1 MSNTYGVTP
10 QGFFPKPLSQ
20 IVQDF
25 ADAQT
30 APGTGIDPALDTSP
44 AQPVGRLNGIYAN
57 ALAEVWELAL
67 TAYDTFSREKSQG
80 AALDNTGALTGTLR
94 LAPKPSTVYCVV
106 NAAPGTYA
114 AGTLVASVGGGP
126 DLPFGALQASVGQ
139 LFSNAQDITVPAL
152 PLNSRAATG
161 LDNVLFASLE
171 DGPIVCPTGWL
182 TTIALPVTGFTA
194 ITNAPNDAILGKL
207 LESDTAYK
215 LRQEKELAADGACT
229 VDALTAALLNVPG
242 VKAATILDNP
252 SGAFADFHG
261 AVTPPIPPHSFEV
274 VVQLSAS
281 ASLDAVA
288 RTIWDNRPAG
298 VQSFGNGT
306 QPPAGQGTIPVTVL
320 DSQGNPQSVD
330 FSVVTHTQVYL
341 AYVVTFDRALSPLD
355 KYNVGFE
362 LAQTAAQLS
371 QGLSF
376 AGAPLEPATP
386 GVLSPG
392 GPVIALAYR
401 RIALGVAG
409 IADLQRLA
417 LDTAPLAG
425 AGYPWAGKDGT
436 IPGALTTVS
445 ARTDDARILGTSIGV
460 ISLED
465 ASGAPAILVFDSASM
480 IAAPVWSAGM
490 VPPS

>member
-1 MSNTYGVTP
+1 VSGIYGVTP

-44 AQPVGRLNGIYAN
+44 AQPLGQLNGIYGN
-57 ALAEVWELAL
+57 ALAEVWELAQL
-67 TAYDTFSREKSQG
+67 AYDGFSRDNSEG
-80 AALDNTGALTGTLR
+80 AALDNIGALTGTLR
-94 LAPKPSTVYCVV
+94 LAPKPSQVYCTI

-126 DLPFGALQASVGQ
+126 DLAFGALQASVGQ
-139 LFSNAQDITVPAL
+139 LFSSVQDVTVPAL
-152 PLNSRAATG
+152 PLNSRGATG

-194 ITNAPNDAILGKL
+194 ITNAPNDAILGNL

-242 VKAATILDNP
+242 VNAVTILDNP
-252 SGAFADFHG
+252 SNALEDFGG
-261 AVTPPIPPHSFEV
+261 AVTPPLPPHSFEA
-274 VVQLSAS
+274 VVQVSAS
-281 ASLDAVA
+281 ASLGAVA
-288 RTIWDNRPAG
+288 QVIWDNKPAG
-298 VQSFGNGT
+298 IQSFGNGSW
-306 QPPAGQGTIPVTVL
+306 PAVAVL
-320 DSQGNPQSVD
+320 DSQGNTQFVS
-330 FSVVTHTQVYL
+330 FSIVSTQQVYL
-341 AYVVTFDRALSPLD
+341 AYVVTFDAALSPRD

-376 AGAPLEPATP
+376 AGAPLDPATP
-386 GVLSPG
+386 GVLAPG
-392 GPVIALAYR
+392 GPVSALAYEQ
-401 RIALGVAG
+401 LVFG
-409 IADLQRLA
+409 IGGITDLQLFA
-417 LDTAPLAG
+417 SDIAPLSMT
-425 AGYPWAGKDGT
+425 GYPWPNKEGT
-436 IPGALTTVS
+436 IPGVGGVVAHG
-445 ARTDDARILGTSIGV
+445 RPDASIGGTEIGV
-460 ISLED
+460 VSLED
-465 ASGAPAILVFDSASM
+465 LSGQPAIFVYD
-480 IAAPVWSAGM
+480 AAVSVTVPVWYQGM
-490 VPPS
+490 LSP